1 MSQRFSSRHIMVN
14 SALQH
19 PITNTHG
26 HFTNLIGA
34 VSINDQLSIPTN
46 DQTLKRLLTKL
57 AADDAL
63 DEEFA
68 VIPNKRMSA
77 GVSTSQRPENMKRN
91 RTRSIVPYEDTRIM
105 LHSKQSNPTG
115 YINASNIQI
124 PIGNRILKY
133 ILAQAPL
140 PDTIED
146 FWQMIWESGS
156 QLIVMLCSA
165 Q

>member
-1 MSQRFSSRHIMVN
+1 MLSEYVRIPMDFVQNDELLANRDVSLTESVEEMSQRFSLRHIMLN
-14 SALQH
+14 NALQH
-19 PITNTHG
+19 RVTSTHG
-26 HFTNLIGA
+26 NFTNLVGTT
-34 VSINDQLSIPTN
+34 SINDQLSIPTN
-46 DQTLKRLLTKL
+46 DQTLKRLVAKL

-115 YINASNIQI
+115 YINASNIQVI
-124 PIGNRILKY
+124 
-133 ILAQAPL
+133 
-140 PDTIED
+140 
-146 FWQMIWESGS
+146 
-156 QLIVMLCSA
+156 QL
-165 Q
+165 